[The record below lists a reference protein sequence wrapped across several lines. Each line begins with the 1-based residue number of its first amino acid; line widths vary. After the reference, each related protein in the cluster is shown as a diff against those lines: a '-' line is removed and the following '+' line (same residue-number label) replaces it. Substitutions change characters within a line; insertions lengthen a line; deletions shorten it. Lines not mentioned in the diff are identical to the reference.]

1 MKKNEMNNVWKL
13 VWDSETKDV
22 LLLKQIDGEFET
34 VNEIF
39 ETKNKN
45 DIYDKIY
52 ELGLRYEPEL
62 LEEEEWA

>member
-1 MKKNEMNNVWKL
+1 MKKNEKDNVWKL
-13 VWDSETKDV
+13 VWDFETKDV
-22 LLLKQIDGEFET
+22 LLLKQIEGEFET

-52 ELGLRYEPEL
+52 ELGLRYDPEL
-62 LEEEEWA
+62 LEEEEWI

>member
-1 MKKNEMNNVWKL
+1 MKKNEISNVWKL

-22 LLLKQIDGEFET
+22 LLLKQIEGEFET
-34 VNEIF
+34 LNEIF

-62 LEEEEWA
+62 LEEEEWV

>member
-1 MKKNEMNNVWKL
+1 MKKNEMNSVWKL
-13 VWDSETKDV
+13 VWDAETKDV
-22 LLLKQIDGEFET
+22 LLLKQIEGEFET

-62 LEEEEWA
+62 LEEEEWV